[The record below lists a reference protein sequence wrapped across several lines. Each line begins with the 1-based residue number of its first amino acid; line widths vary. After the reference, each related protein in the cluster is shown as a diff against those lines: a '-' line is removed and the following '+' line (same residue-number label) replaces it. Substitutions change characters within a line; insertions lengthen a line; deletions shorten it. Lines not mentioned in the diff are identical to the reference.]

1 MTNVILET
9 NFQKLT
15 LIIIHFMAEKN
26 NKQNKALVIII
37 AAVAATGGLLFGF
50 DTGVISGAIPFF
62 QQAFNIPDN
71 WVEIIT
77 TSGLVGAVIGAMF
90 SGRIADI
97 VGRKKVILTSAVI
110 FAIGAVWSGASS
122 SAMMLVFARFFLG
135 IAIGVS
141 SFAVPLY
148 IAEISP
154 TKNRGTLVSMFQ
166 LLITIGIM
174 VSYLSDSAFAVPDND
189 PAYLTCWRPMFYVG
203 VIPAMIMFVG
213 MLFLPET
220 PRWLI
225 SKGFNEKCRDVLEK
239 VEEPQLVD
247 EVINRMQTDIET
259 DKKNKINWTH
269 IFKKWLRIPLIIA
282 IGIMFVQQF
291 TGINTIIYYSPKIFL
306 MSGFAD
312 AQAAVW
318 ASVSVGVVNV
328 AFTILSLFMIDR
340 LGRRKLYFIGL
351 SGLVVALIAMGT
363 CFALQSTL
371 GDSIKWVTIA
381 LVWVYIAFFAIS
393 LGPLG
398 WLIISE
404 VFPLSVRGIG
414 SSIGALSNWLFNGVV
429 AFTFFKIVKG
439 LTLPGSEIMLKG
451 EDLGNPAGAFY
462 LYALV
467 GILGLIWGYFFIPE
481 TKNVTLEKIEEHW
494 REGKLPR
501 TLKQ

>member
-1 MTNVILET
+1 MTD
-9 NFQKLT
+9 
-15 LIIIHFMAEKN
+15 
-26 NKQNKALVIII
+26 NKQIKQSKSLVIII
-37 AAVAATGGLLFGF
+37 AAIAATGGLLFGF

-62 QQAFNIPDN
+62 QKAFNIPDS
-71 WVEIIT
+71 WIEIIT
-77 TSGLVGAVIGAMF
+77 TAGLVGAVIGAMF

-97 VGRKKVILTSAVI
+97 VGRKRVILAAAII
-110 FAIGAVWSGASS
+110 FIIGAIWSGA
-122 SAMMLVFARFFLG
+122 APGPVMLVCARLFLG
-135 IAIGVS
+135 VAIGVS

-154 TKNRGTLVSMFQ
+154 TRSRGTMVSLFQ

-174 VSYLSDSAFAVPDND
+174 VSYLSDSAFAVPDGNPD
-189 PAYLTCWRPMFYVG
+189 YNICWRPMFYVG
-203 VIPAMIMFVG
+203 VIPALIMFIG
-213 MLFLPET
+213 MIFLPET

-225 SKGFNEKCRDVLEK
+225 SKGHEDKCRDVLQK
-239 VEEPQLVD
+239 VEDPSLVED
-247 EVINRMQTDIET
+247 VISRMKADIQADKANKVKWNEV
-259 DKKNKINWTH
+259 
-269 IFKKWLRIPLIIA
+269 FKKWLRVPLIIA
-282 IGIMFVQQF
+282 VGIMFVQQF

-328 AFTILSLFMIDR
+328 AFTILSLFMIDK
-340 LGRRKLYFIGL
+340 LGRRKLYFIGVT
-351 SGLVVALIAMGT
+351 GLVVALIAMGT

-371 GDSIKWVTIA
+371 GDSIKWVTIV
-381 LVWVYIAFFAIS
+381 LIWVYIAFFAIS

-429 AFTFFKIVKG
+429 AFTFFKLVKG
-439 LTLPGSEIMLKG
+439 LTLPGSSIVLNG

-467 GILGLIWGYFFIPE
+467 GILSIVWGYFFIPE

-494 REGKLPR
+494 RKGTSPKEIHP
-501 TLKQ
+501 

>member
-1 MTNVILET
+1 MSET
-9 NFQKLT
+9 N
-15 LIIIHFMAEKN
+15 N
-26 NKQNKALVIII
+26 RQNKALVAVI
-37 AAVAATGGLLFGF
+37 ATVAATGGLLFGF

-62 QQAFNIPDN
+62 QEAFGIDDS

-77 TSGLVGAVIGAMF
+77 TSGLAGAVIGAMS

-97 VGRKKVILTSAVI
+97 IGRKKVILASAVI
-110 FAIGAVWSGASS
+110 FAIGALWSGAAT

-154 TKNRGTLVSMFQ
+154 TKSRGKLVSMFQ

-174 VSYLSDSAFAVPDND
+174 VSYLSDSAFAVPDGH
-189 PAYLTCWRPMFYVG
+189 PEFTSCWRPMFYVG
-203 VIPAMIMFVG
+203 VIPALIMFVG
-213 MLFLPET
+213 MIFLPET

-225 SKGFNEKCRDVLEK
+225 SKGHEGECRRVLQK
-239 VEEPQLVD
+239 VEEPQLVE
-247 EVINRMQTDIET
+247 EVITKMKYDLEADSQ
-259 DKKNKINWTH
+259 NKVNWTG
-269 IFKKWLRIPLIIA
+269 IFQKWLRVPLIIA
-282 IGIMFVQQF
+282 VGIMFIQQF

-328 AFTILSLFMIDR
+328 AFTIVSLFLIDK
-340 LGRRKLYFIGL
+340 LGRRKLYFLGL
-351 SGLVVALIAMGT
+351 TGMIVALVAMGT
-363 CFALQSTL
+363 CFALQATL
-371 GDSIKWVTIA
+371 GESIKWLTIS

-404 VFPLSVRGIG
+404 VFPLKHRGIG

-439 LTLPGSEIMLKG
+439 LTLPGSEIVLKG

-467 GILGLIWGYFFIPE
+467 GILGLVWGYFYIPE
-481 TKNVTLEKIEEHW
+481 TKNVTLEKIEDHW
-494 REGKLPR
+494 REGKSPR
-501 TLKQ
+501 SL

>member
-1 MTNVILET
+1 MTEPI
-9 NFQKLT
+9 K
-15 LIIIHFMAEKN
+15 
-26 NKQNKALVIII
+26 KQNKTLVAVI
-37 AAVAATGGLLFGF
+37 ATVAATGGLLFGF

-62 QQAFNIPDN
+62 QKAFGITDS

-77 TSGLVGAVIGAMF
+77 TAGLVGAVIGAMS

-97 VGRKKVILTSAVI
+97 VGRKKVILTSAII
-110 FAIGAVWSGASS
+110 FMIGAVWSGMSPGPV
-122 SAMMLVFARFFLG
+122 MLVFARLFLG

-154 TKNRGTLVSMFQ
+154 TKSRGTLVSMFQ

-174 VSYLSDSAFAVPDND
+174 VSYLSDSAFAVPDGHPDFNS
-189 PAYLTCWRPMFYVG
+189 CWRPMFYVG
-203 VIPAMIMFVG
+203 VIPAIIMFVG

-225 SKGFNEKCRDVLEK
+225 SNNNEDKCREVLQK
-239 VEEPQLVD
+239 VEEPQLVE
-247 EVINRMQTDIET
+247 EVISKMKSDLET
-259 DKKNKINWTH
+259 DRKNKVDWRL
-269 IFKKWLRIPLIIA
+269 IFKKWLRVPLIIA

-306 MSGFAD
+306 MAGFAD

-351 SGLVVALIAMGT
+351 TGMSIALLTLGT
-363 CFALQSTL
+363 IFALQATL
-371 GDSIKWVTIA
+371 GDSVKWLTIS

-414 SSIGALSNWLFNGVV
+414 SSIGALSNWLFNGIV
-429 AFTFFKIVKG
+429 AFTFFKLVKG
-439 LTLPGSEIMLKG
+439 LTMPGTEIVLKG

-467 GILGLIWGYFFIPE
+467 GILSIVWGYFFIPE

-494 REGKLPR
+494 REGKSPR
-501 TLKQ
+501 KL

>member
-1 MTNVILET
+1 
-9 NFQKLT
+9 
-15 LIIIHFMAEKN
+15 MAE
-26 NKQNKALVIII
+26 NKQIRQNKTLVVVI
-37 AAVAATGGLLFGF
+37 ATIAATGGLLFGF

-62 QQAFNIPDN
+62 QKAFGIPDN
-71 WVEIIT
+71 WIEIIT
-77 TSGLVGAVIGAMF
+77 TAGLVGAVIGAMF
-90 SGRIADI
+90 SGRIADV
-97 VGRKKVILTSAVI
+97 VGRKKVILTAAVI
-110 FAIGAVWSGASS
+110 FIIGAIWSGASS
-122 SAMMLVFARFFLG
+122 GPVMLVMARFFLG

-141 SFAVPLY
+141 SFSVPLY

-154 TKNRGTLVSMFQ
+154 TKSRGTLVSMFQ

-174 VSYLSDSAFAVPDND
+174 VSYLSDSAFAVPDGHPDFNS
-189 PAYLTCWRPMFYVG
+189 CWRPMFYVG
-203 VIPAMIMFVG
+203 VIPALIMFTG
-213 MLFLPET
+213 MIFLPET

-225 SKGFNEKCRDVLEK
+225 SKGHEDECRDVLQK
-239 VEEPQLVD
+239 VEEPDLVE
-247 EVINRMQTDIET
+247 EVITKMKSDIEA
-259 DKKNKINWTH
+259 DKANKVKWDE
-269 IFKKWLRIPLIIA
+269 IFKKWLRVPLIIA
-282 IGIMFVQQF
+282 VGIMFVQQF

-328 AFTILSLFMIDR
+328 AFTILSLFMIDK
-340 LGRRKLYFIGL
+340 LGRRKLYFIGVT
-351 SGLVVALIAMGT
+351 GLVVALIAMGT

-381 LVWVYIAFFAIS
+381 LIWIYIAFFAIS

-429 AFTFFKIVKG
+429 AFTFFKLVKG
-439 LTLPGSEIMLKG
+439 LTLHGSSIMLKG

-467 GILGLIWGYFFIPE
+467 GILSIVWGYFYIPE

-494 REGKLPR
+494 RNGTKP
-501 TLKQ
+501 KDIHK

>member
-1 MTNVILET
+1 MTESQQI
-9 NFQKLT
+9 
-15 LIIIHFMAEKN
+15 
-26 NKQNKALVIII
+26 KQNKKLVVVI
-37 AAVAATGGLLFGF
+37 AAIAATGGLLFGF

-62 QQAFNIPDN
+62 QKAFEIDN
-71 WVEIIT
+71 SWVEIIT
-77 TSGLVGAVIGAMF
+77 TAGLVGAVIGAMF

-97 VGRKKVILTSAVI
+97 VGRKKVILVSAVI
-110 FAIGAVWSGASS
+110 FMIGAVWSGAAPSP
-122 SAMMLVFARFFLG
+122 AMLVVARLFLG

-154 TKNRGTLVSMFQ
+154 TKTRGTLVSMFQ

-174 VSYLSDSAFAVPDND
+174 VSYLSDSAFAVPDGD
-189 PAYLTCWRPMFYVG
+189 PAFTSVWRPMFYVG
-203 VIPAMIMFVG
+203 VIPAVIMFTG

-225 SKGFNEKCRDVLEK
+225 SKGHEDKCREVLQK
-239 VEEPQLVD
+239 VEEPGLVE
-247 EVINRMQTDIET
+247 EVISKMKEDIES
-259 DKKNKINWTH
+259 DKKNKVNWTM
-269 IFKKWLRIPLIIA
+269 IFSKWLRVPLIIA
-282 IGIMFVQQF
+282 VGIMFVQQF

-328 AFTILSLFMIDR
+328 AFTILSLFLIDK
-340 LGRRKLYFIGL
+340 LGRRKLFFIGL

-363 CFALQSTL
+363 CFALQATL
-371 GDSIKWVTIA
+371 GDSIKWLTIS
-381 LVWVYIAFFAIS
+381 LIWVYIAFFAIS

-414 SSIGALSNWLFNGVV
+414 SSIGALSNWLFNGIV

-439 LTLPGSEIMLKG
+439 LTMEGSSIMLKG
-451 EDLGNPAGAFY
+451 EDLGNPAGAFF

-467 GILGLIWGYFFIPE
+467 GVLGLIWGYFFIPE
-481 TKNVTLEKIEEHW
+481 TKNVTLEKIEEEW
-494 REGKLPR
+494 RKGTKP
-501 TLKQ
+501 KDIHK

>member
-1 MTNVILET
+1 MSG
-9 NFQKLT
+9 
-15 LIIIHFMAEKN
+15 N
-26 NKQNKALVIII
+26 NKQNKLLVIII
-37 AAVAATGGLLFGF
+37 ASVAATGGLLFGF

-62 QQAFNIPDN
+62 QKAFNIGDN

-77 TSGLVGAVIGAMF
+77 TAGLAGAVIGAMF
-90 SGRIADI
+90 SGRIADVI
-97 VGRKKVILTSAVI
+97 GRKKVILASAVI
-110 FAIGAVWSGASS
+110 FSIGALWSGFSP
-122 SAMMLVFARFFLG
+122 SAPMLLVARFFLG

-154 TKNRGTLVSMFQ
+154 TKTRGTLVSMFQ

-174 VSYLSDSAFAVPDND
+174 VSYLSDSAFTVADND
-189 PAYLTCWRPMFYVG
+189 PAYVTCWRPMFYVG
-203 VIPAMIMFVG
+203 VIPAMIMFIG
-213 MLFLPET
+213 MIFLPET

-225 SKGFNEKCRDVLEK
+225 SKGHEEKCRQVLEK
-239 VEEPQLVD
+239 VEDPDLVED
-247 EVINRMQTDIET
+247 VISKMKSDLAA
-259 DKKNKINWTH
+259 DKQNKVSWKA
-269 IFKKWLRIPLIIA
+269 IFSKWLRVPLIIA
-282 IGIMFVQQF
+282 VGIMFVQQF

-328 AFTILSLFMIDR
+328 VFTILSLFMIDK

-351 SGLVVALIAMGT
+351 TGLVVALIAMGS
-363 CFALQSTL
+363 CFALQNTL
-371 GDSIKWVTIA
+371 GESIKWVTIS
-381 LVWVYIAFFAIS
+381 LVWIYIAFFAIS

-404 VFPLSVRGIG
+404 IFPLSVRGIG
-414 SSIGALSNWLFNGVV
+414 SSIGALSNWLFNAVV

-439 LTLPGSEIMLKG
+439 LTLSGSAIVLKG

-467 GILGLIWGYFFIPE
+467 GILGLVWGYFFIPE
-481 TKNVTLEKIEEHW
+481 TKHVTLEKIEEHW
-494 REGKLPR
+494 REGKSPR
-501 TLKQ
+501 LLSK